1 MTLPKRKV
9 IYFLTDSSQFTDG
22 FFPEAIKILVAGL
35 TLTES
40 HILNVGNKEFYLVVT
55 AFVYFVKPSLGSMVI
70 HLGNSHKSQVVASL
84 RISGRI
90 VFGKSQSLLCQYFS
104 GIKVTIVKRIRK
116 IIQLI
121 YFALMRWRT
130 S

>member
-1 MTLPKRKV
+1 MTLSKRKV
-9 IYFLTDSSQFTDG
+9 IYFLTDSAQFTDG

-55 AFVYFVKPSLGSMVI
+55 AFVYLVKPSLGSMVI
-70 HLGNSHKSQVVASL
+70 HLGNGNKSQVVASL
-84 RISGRI
+84 CISGRI
-90 VFGKSQSLLCQYFS
+90 VFRKSQGLLCQYFS
-104 GIKVTIVKRIRK
+104 RIKVTIVKRIRK
-116 IIQLI
+116 MIQLI
-121 YFALMRWRT
+121 NFALMRWRT

>member
-9 IYFLTDSSQFTDG
+9 IYFLTDTAEFADG

-55 AFVYFVKPSLGSMVI
+55 AFVYLVQPSFGSMVI
-70 HLGNSHKSQVVASL
+70 HLGNGNKSQVVASL
-84 RISGRI
+84 CVSGRI

-104 GIKVTIVKRIRK
+104 RVQVTIVKRIRK

>member
-9 IYFLTDSSQFTDG
+9 IYFLTDSAQFTDG
-22 FFPEAIKILVAGL
+22 FFSKAIKILVAGL

-55 AFVYFVKPSLGSMVI
+55 AFVYLVQPSFGSMVI
-70 HLGNSHKSQVVASL
+70 HLGNGNKSQVVASL
-84 RISGRI
+84 CVSGRI
-90 VFGKSQSLLCQYFS
+90 VFRKSQSLLCQYFS

>member
-55 AFVYFVKPSLGSMVI
+55 AFVYLVQPSLGSMVI
-70 HLGNSHKSQVVASL
+70 HLGNSYKSQVITSL
-84 RISGRI
+84 CVSGRI
-90 VFGKSQSLLCQYFS
+90 VFRKSQSLLCQYFS

>member
-1 MTLPKRKV
+1 MTLSKRKV

-22 FFPEAIKILVAGL
+22 FFPKAIKILVAGL

-55 AFVYFVKPSLGSMVI
+55 AFVYLVKPSLGSMVI

-84 RISGRI
+84 CVSGRI

>member
-9 IYFLTDSSQFTDG
+9 IYFLTDSAQFTDG

-55 AFVYFVKPSLGSMVI
+55 AFVNLVQPSLGSMVI
-70 HLGNSHKSQVVASL
+70 HLGNSHKSQVIASL
-84 RISGRI
+84 CVSGRI
-90 VFGKSQSLLCQYFS
+90 VFRKSQSLLCQYFS
-104 GIKVTIVKRIRK
+104 RIKVTIVKRIRK

>member
-1 MTLPKRKV
+1 MTLSKRKV
-9 IYFLTDSSQFTDG
+9 IYFLTDTAEFPDG

-55 AFVYFVKPSLGSMVI
+55 AFVYLVKPSLGSMVI
-70 HLGNSHKSQVVASL
+70 HLGNSHKSQVIASL

-104 GIKVTIVKRIRK
+104 RIKVTIVKRIRK

>member
-9 IYFLTDSSQFTDG
+9 IYFLTDSAQFTDG

-40 HILNVGNKEFYLVVT
+40 HILNVGNKEFYLIVT
-55 AFVYFVKPSLGSMVI
+55 VFVYLVKPSLGSMVI
-70 HLGNSHKSQVVASL
+70 HLGNGNKSQVVASFC
-84 RISGRI
+84 ISGRI
-90 VFGKSQSLLCQYFS
+90 VFRKSQSLLCQYFS

>member
-55 AFVYFVKPSLGSMVI
+55 AFVYLV
-70 HLGNSHKSQVVASL
+70 
-84 RISGRI
+84 
-90 VFGKSQSLLCQYFS
+90 
-104 GIKVTIVKRIRK
+104 
-116 IIQLI
+116 
-121 YFALMRWRT
+121 
-130 S
+130 